1 MHPRDLLDK
10 RLRRQFVGD
19 AHASVLAQPMSDDE
33 WASVSAGEARRIAD
47 DPGALANVLARI
59 TVGRRTYVLPRQR
72 TPRDSP
78 SPREAT
84 GRGTVVATLLASW
97 MLEAHDPY
105 GVIEFRRA
113 ALHDRLPEPQG
124 IARWVARQLRASRG
138 SMTGKS
144 LAYRVPSSEWVRH
157 VATRAGHPLETLR
170 QASERVAAFTGWAA
184 ADATVFILTGITP
197 HMVPIRAEIH
207 YQPAASVRSRIVL
220 TIDPTSTPA
229 DVATAYRRLRAGNFG
244 RVRRL
249 SKKHT
254 TLAQHAL
261 AHPDASPQEQMA
273 RWNRRYRRKWPYRQ
287 LNAFARDV
295 QQALHRLAH
304 PVRPPRLP

>member
-1 MHPRDLLDK
+1 MHPRDILDEH
-10 RLRRQFVGD
+10 LRMQFVGD
-19 AHASVLAQPMSDDE
+19 AHASVLAQPTSDDE
-33 WASVSAGEARRIAD
+33 WASFSAREARRIAD
-47 DPGALANVLARI
+47 DPRALTEAMARI

-78 SPREAT
+78 SAREAT

-97 MLEAHDPY
+97 ILKAHDPY

-113 ALHDRLPEPQG
+113 ALHNRLRQPHG
-124 IARWVARQLRASRG
+124 IALWVANQLRASRG
-138 SMTGKS
+138 SMTGRS

-157 VATRAGHPLETLR
+157 VATRAGHPLDMLR

-184 ADATVFILTGITP
+184 ADATVFILTGVMP
-197 HMVPIRAEIH
+197 HMAPIRAEIH
-207 YQPAASVRSRIVL
+207 YQPAASVRSTIVL

-229 DVATAYRRLRAGNFG
+229 DVAKAYRRLRAGNFG

-261 AHPDASPQEQMA
+261 AYPDLPPTEQMA
-273 RWNRRYRRKWPYRQ
+273 TWNGRHRDWRYRQVKV
-287 LNAFARDV
+287 FTRDV
-295 QQALHRLAH
+295 RQALHRLAH

>member
-1 MHPRDLLDK
+1 M
-10 RLRRQFVGD
+10 
-19 AHASVLAQPMSDDE
+19 
-33 WASVSAGEARRIAD
+33 
-47 DPGALANVLARI
+47 
-59 TVGRRTYVLPRQR
+59 
-72 TPRDSP
+72 
-78 SPREAT
+78 
-84 GRGTVVATLLASW
+84 
-97 MLEAHDPY
+97 
-105 GVIEFRRA
+105 
-113 ALHDRLPEPQG
+113 
-124 IARWVARQLRASRG
+124 
-138 SMTGKS
+138 
-144 LAYRVPSSEWVRH
+144 
-157 VATRAGHPLETLR
+157 LR
-170 QASERVAAFTGWAA
+170 QASDRVAAFTGWAA
-184 ADATVFILTGITP
+184 ADATVFILTGLTP
-197 HMVPIRAEIH
+197 HMAPIRAEIH

-229 DVATAYRRLRAGNFG
+229 DVANAYRRLRAGNFG

-295 QQALHRLAH
+295 RQALQRLAN